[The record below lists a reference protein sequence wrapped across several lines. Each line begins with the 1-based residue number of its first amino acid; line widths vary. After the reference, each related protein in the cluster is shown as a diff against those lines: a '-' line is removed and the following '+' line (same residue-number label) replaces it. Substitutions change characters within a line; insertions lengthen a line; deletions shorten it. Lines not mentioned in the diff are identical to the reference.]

1 MLPRSLRPVTWEIG
15 ANLGRRARPG
25 VDAGGWLWEI
35 TRGERVAH
43 VLFEISE
50 TAWSSDPLR
59 LPGDTRR
66 ALETDGRTEVLKV
79 LDQHDP
85 PGVVRCGSTGCV
97 YLRGEEFEW

>member
-1 MLPRSLRPVTWEIG
+1 VTWEIG

-43 VLFEISE
+43 VLVEISE

-59 LPGDTRR
+59 LRGDTRR

>member
-43 VLFEISE
+43 VLVEISE
-50 TAWSSDPLR
+50 TAWSSDPPR

>member
-1 MLPRSLRPVTWEIG
+1 VTWEIG

-25 VDAGGWLWEI
+25 VDASGWLWEI

-43 VLFEISE
+43 VLVEISE

-85 PGVVRCGSTGCV
+85 PAVVRCGSTGCV